1 MKILITGHTGFK
13 GSWLTFLLKELG
25 HELYGY
31 ALPPLKQSLFNE
43 SGLSKLYTREK
54 YADIRD
60 YQELLLSIKEN
71 SPDVIFH
78 LAAQPLVRYSYSNP
92 EETFTVNVD
101 GTLNTLRAYEQ
112 SESTSSLIVIT
123 TDKVYRNDES
133 GFPFNESDPLG
144 GVDPYS
150 TSKAMAD
157 LLTQSWSSS
166 ISNKRIAIARAGNVI
181 GGGDFATDRLI
192 PDLVRSIQEDR
203 KPALRNPTS
212 VRPWQHVLD
221 CLNGYI
227 HLLGAST
234 AIEHGSAWNFGP
246 EHQDYRTVRDVTT
259 QFISNFNLAGWE
271 EATHDSLHE
280 AKFLTLNSNKAMA
293 ELNWYNRLDF
303 EEAVKWTAEWYKDY
317 LEGKPAFE
325 ITNNQVS
332 KFLSL

>member
-13 GSWLTFLLKELG
+13 GSWLTVLLKELG
-25 HELYGY
+25 HDLYGY

-43 SGLSKLYTREK
+43 ANLSKLYAWEK

-60 YQELLLSIKEN
+60 SQDLLLSIRGY

-92 EETFTVNVD
+92 EETFTVNVN
-101 GTLNTLRAYEQ
+101 GTLNTLRAFDQ

-133 GFPFNESDPLG
+133 GLPFTETDPLG
-144 GVDPYS
+144 GIDPYS

-157 LLTQSWSSS
+157 FLTQSWSAS
-166 ISNKRIAIARAGNVI
+166 ISKKQITIARAGNVI

-192 PDLVRSIQEDR
+192 PDLVRSIQEKR
-203 KPALRNPTS
+203 KPVLRNPAS

-227 HLLGAST
+227 HLLNAHKT
-234 AIEHGSAWNFGP
+234 VKQGSAWNFGP
-246 EHQDYRTVRDVTT
+246 EHKDYRTVSDVTT
-259 QFISNFNLAGWE
+259 QFNSNLNLAGWE
-271 EATHDSLHE
+271 EATLDSLHE
-280 AKFLTLNSNKAMA
+280 AKFLTLDSNKAMT
-293 ELNWYNRLDF
+293 ELNWHNKLEF
-303 EEAVKWTAEWYKDY
+303 EQAVRWTADWYKDY

>member
-25 HELYGY
+25 HDLYGY
-31 ALPPLKQSLFNE
+31 ALPPLKKSLFNE
-43 SGLSKLYTREK
+43 SGLSKLFTREK
-54 YADIRD
+54 YGDIRD

-92 EETFTVNVD
+92 EDTFTVNVD
-101 GTLNTLRAYEQ
+101 GTLNILRAFDQ
-112 SESTSSLIVIT
+112 SEATSDVVVIT

-133 GFPFNESDPLG
+133 GLPFTESDPLG

-157 LLTQSWSSS
+157 LLTQSWSAS
-166 ISNKRIAIARAGNVI
+166 ISKKRITIARAGNVI
-181 GGGDFATDRLI
+181 GGGDFAADRLI
-192 PDLVRSIQEDR
+192 PDLVRSIQENR
-203 KPALRNPTS
+203 KPVLRNPVS

-227 HLLGAST
+227 HLLNAHKT
-234 AIEHGSAWNFGP
+234 VKQGSAWNFGP
-246 EHQDYRTVRDVTT
+246 EHKDYRTVRDVTT
-259 QFISNFNLAGWE
+259 QFHSNLNLAGWE
-271 EATHDSLHE
+271 EVALDSLHE
-280 AKFLTLNSNKAMA
+280 AKFLTLDSNKAMS
-293 ELNWYNRLDF
+293 ELNWYNRFDF
-303 EEAVKWTAEWYKDY
+303 EQAVRWTADWYKDY

-325 ITNNQVS
+325 ITNKQVS